1 MKKFVSIIIPF
12 YDNLLLLKRAIKS
25 IRNQTYKYY
34 EIIIINDNPKK
45 FHSNQIERLKKSFN
59 FNKIKIINNKKNF
72 GAGFSRNFGI
82 KIAKGKYIA
91 FLDSDD
97 TWKKNKLSTQIKI
110 MEKYNYLA
118 SHTGYSIIKM
128 NQNYN
133 SKRQAKTLN
142 YFDLLKSCDIGLST
156 VVLKKS
162 VLKNRKLFPKLKTK
176 EDYVLW
182 LRLSKLGVIFHG
194 INKNLV
200 NWNDTPKSL
209 SKSVLQKIYDS
220 MRVYYYY
227 EKFNLFKSFMKTVV
241 LSINYLK
248 K

>member
-1 MKKFVSIIIPF
+1 MPYYKKKKYIKI
-12 YDNLLLLKRAIKS
+12 AINS
-25 IRNQTYKYY
+25 VIRQTYKNF
-34 EIIIINDNPKK
+34 ELIIIYDDGNKEDLT
-45 FHSNQIERLKKSFN
+45 FLKKIV
-59 FNKIKIINNKKNF
+59 KRDKRIKLFINKKNF

-82 KIAKGKYIA
+82 KIAKGNYIA

-128 NQNYN
+128 NQNHN

-209 SKSVLQKIYDS
+209 SKSVLQKICDS